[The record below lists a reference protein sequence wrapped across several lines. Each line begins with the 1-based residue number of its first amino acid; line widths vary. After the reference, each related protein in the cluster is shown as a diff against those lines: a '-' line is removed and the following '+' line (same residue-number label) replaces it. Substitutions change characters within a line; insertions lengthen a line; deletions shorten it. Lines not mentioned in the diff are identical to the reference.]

1 LVCHHQRRPAFNQL
15 NLITVLIVRHEVWL
29 NNSIDTV
36 LSKPQQ
42 ANIYTLVNLF
52 ELVKVLTPVDL
63 ETDKLGDYLKVQW
76 DSDWNPIEECFA

>member
-1 LVCHHQRRPAFNQL
+1 M
-15 NLITVLIVRHEVWL
+15 
-29 NNSIDTV
+29 

-42 ANIYTLVNLF
+42 ANVDTLVDLF